1 MGFVV
6 EEDEAADPVEVL
18 FFCFVCVVFNTQRL
32 LDFLEQF
39 LLARRYNSFPLVVN
53 EQRMRYSMIK
63 VSGRAKFLDIP
74 LLFTFCM

>member
-1 MGFVV
+1 
-6 EEDEAADPVEVL
+6 
-18 FFCFVCVVFNTQRL
+18 
-32 LDFLEQF
+32 
-39 LLARRYNSFPLVVN
+39 VN